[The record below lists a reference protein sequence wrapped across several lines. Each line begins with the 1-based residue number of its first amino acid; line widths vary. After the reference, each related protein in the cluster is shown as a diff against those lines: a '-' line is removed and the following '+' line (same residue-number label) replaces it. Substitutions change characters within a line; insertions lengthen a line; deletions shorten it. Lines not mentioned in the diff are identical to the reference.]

1 MKKNRGGAPR
11 GPRPG
16 GSRQGAR
23 SRLEELVEAVINTDM
38 AALRFSPEMRTLA
51 YRVLQFDA
59 RGTGVVILGGGTG
72 LSTVVGGN
80 AQRADWARMPFVGL
94 KEEFPRLKVVVC
106 TTDDGGSTGRLLKT
120 MPMIAIGDLRKSA
133 LSLILAENLQRAYRL
148 PREETYGLVHCIQ
161 RIFNHRFAERPAD
174 AHRPADPLLVLP
186 ARQRAAI
193 PRKLAERLR
202 GLGAYVAA
210 GGKGPRIDPAGHCLG
225 NLLLTSAIFR
235 EAGGRVDR
243 PPRLLEIQRGLDAV
257 SRLIGATPGSLFPA
271 TATPGQLRFRY
282 ANGVEVL
289 GQCKSASARRNFPVE
304 RLAAGF
310 CGTPVVSGRVLQS
323 LREAEMIILDRKSVV

>member
-16 GSRQGAR
+16 GSWQGAR

-59 RGTGVVILGGGTG
+59 RRTRVVILGGGTG

-80 AQRADWARMPFVGL
+80 AQRPDWARMPFVGL

-133 LSLILAENLQRAYRL
+133 LSLILSENLQRAYRL
-148 PREETYGLVHCIQ
+148 RREESYGLVQCIQ
-161 RIFNHRFAERPAD
+161 RIFNHRFAERPSD
-174 AHRPADPLLVLP
+174 AHRLADPLLVLP
-186 ARQRAAI
+186 VRQRAAI

-202 GLGAYVAA
+202 ALGAYVAA
-210 GGKGPRIDPAGHCLG
+210 GGRAPGSIPRGTAWA
-225 NLLLTSAIFR
+225 TSCS
-235 EAGGRVDR
+235 
-243 PPRLLEIQRGLDAV
+243 PPRSSGRRKAARTGRPVCPRYRGGWTP
-257 SRLIGATPGSLFPA
+257 SRGS
-271 TATPGQLRFRY
+271 
-282 ANGVEVL
+282 
-289 GQCKSASARRNFPVE
+289 SARRRGASSPP
-304 RLAAGF
+304 RRRRA
-310 CGTPVVSGRVLQS
+310 S
-323 LREAEMIILDRKSVV
+323 